1 MDSLDEW
8 TTHLEAFSTSLAWL
22 TAVGYS
28 NYANSLYL
36 YLQRIINL
44 ENINNEAYLD
54 FKLVVLYQY
63 GLKVTW

>member
-8 TTHLEAFSTSLAWL
+8 TTHLEAFSSSLVLL

-28 NYANSLYL
+28 NYVNLLYL
-36 YLQRIINL
+36 YLQRIRNL